1 MSLEDREIET
11 PHEALKKFWG
21 FADFR
26 PLQLDIINSIMGG
39 SDTLAL
45 LPTGGGKSIC
55 FQIPALCLGGTTLVI
70 SPLVAL
76 MDDQVGNLRKRGIS
90 ACALHSALSFREMD
104 LALENAANGH
114 YKLLYLSPE
123 RLQNELFQARLK
135 RMNINLIAVDE
146 AHCISQWGYDFRPP
160 YLQIAEFRE
169 LLPKV
174 PVLALTATA
183 TPKVMADIQQKLNF
197 KNGRVFQKSFARE
210 NLFYNV
216 LNTENKWQRALLA
229 LQKIKGTAIVYM
241 RNRKGTVETARW
253 LKSHG
258 LSADYYHAGLSAAQ
272 RKEKQQSWLENK
284 TRIIVCTNAF
294 GMGIDKPDV
303 RLVLHLELPDSLE
316 AYFQEAGRAGRD
328 GHRAYSLIALA
339 PGDAQSLK
347 ERHLKS
353 FPDLA
358 FLRRVYQAL
367 SNYFQVAVGAG
378 ENQTFSFQIHD
389 FLDQYRLPA
398 LKTYQSLQILNRE
411 GLIEMSEGFYQPS
424 RIKLTTDRTT
434 LYDFQ
439 LRHPRLDPL
448 IKTLVRSYGGLNIEY
463 ARLDEALL
471 AKRLKTSKKDVV
483 DGLQK
488 LHKHKLLDYIMQ
500 ADENTLSFLRPR
512 EEVKRLRIS
521 DENLKHRYRDLKQRI
536 SAVIHYAENNLIC
549 RNIQLLQYF
558 GEENAQK
565 CGGCDICRSE
575 SKPEL
580 NQERFE
586 EITGQ
591 IKQDLKE
598 RAKTFNE
605 MLHLISTEPQG
616 ITVLRYLIEE
626 GEITISDGKLHLS

>member
-1 MSLEDREIET
+1 MS
-11 PHEALKKFWG
+11 PQEALKKYWG
-21 FADFR
+21 FDEFR
-26 PLQLDIINSIMGG
+26 PLQLDIINSAIDG

-55 FQIPALCLGGTTLVI
+55 FQIPALCQEGTTLVI

-76 MDDQVGNLRKRGIS
+76 MDDQVSNLRKRNIS
-90 ACALHSALSFREMD
+90 ALALHSALSFREMD

-123 RLQNELFQARLK
+123 RLQNELFLARLK
-135 RMNINLIAVDE
+135 RMKINLIAVDE

-160 YLQIAEFRE
+160 YLQIADFRE
-169 LLPKV
+169 RLPQV

-197 KNGRVFQKSFARE
+197 KKAKVFQKSFERK

-216 LNTENKWQRALLA
+216 LTTENKWQRSLIA

-253 LKSHG
+253 LNSHG
-258 LSADYYHAGLSAAQ
+258 LSADYYHAGLSALK
-272 RKEKQQSWLENK
+272 RREKQQNWLENK
-284 TRIIVCTNAF
+284 TRIMVCTNAF

-328 GHRAYSLIALA
+328 GHKAYSLIALA
-339 PGDAQSLK
+339 PGDANSLK

-358 FLRRVYQAL
+358 FLKRVYQAL
-367 SNYFQVAVGAG
+367 SNYFQLAVGSG

-389 FLDQYRLPA
+389 FLEQYRLPA

-424 RIKLTTDRTT
+424 RIKLISNRTT

-439 LRHPRLDPL
+439 LRHPKLDPL

-463 ARLDEALL
+463 AKLDEALL
-471 AKRLKTSKKDVV
+471 ANRLSTSKKTVIE
-483 DGLQK
+483 GLQK
-488 LHKHKLLDYIMQ
+488 LHQHKLVDYIKQ
-500 ADENTLSFLRPR
+500 EAENTLSFLRER
-512 EEVKRLRIS
+512 EEIKRLRIS
-521 DENLKHRYRDLKQRI
+521 DENLKHRYDDLKQRI
-536 SAVIHYAENNLIC
+536 NSVIHYMENNLIC
-549 RNIQLLQYF
+549 RNIQLLKYF
-558 GEENAQK
+558 GEENAHK
-565 CGGCDICRSE
+565 CGGCDVCRSE
-575 SKPEL
+575 SKPDL
-580 NQERFE
+580 NNQRFE
-586 EITGQ
+586 EIKMHIRENLASG
-591 IKQDLKE
+591 
-598 RAKTFNE
+598 AKTFNE
-605 MLHLISTEPQG
+605 MLHLISTDSQS
-616 ITVLRYLIEE
+616 ITVLRHLIDE
-626 GEITISDGKLHLS
+626 GEVQIVDGKIELS

>member
-1 MSLEDREIET
+1 MSLKDREIET

-26 PLQLDIINSIMGG
+26 PLQLDIINSVMGG

-229 LQKIKGTAIVYM
+229 LQKIKGSAIVYM

-284 TRIIVCTNAF
+284 TRIMVCTNAF

-378 ENQTFSFQIHD
+378 ENQTFSYQIHD

-471 AKRLKTSKKDVV
+471 AKRLKTSKKDVM

-488 LHKHKLLDYIMQ
+488 LHKHKLVDYIMQ

-521 DENLKHRYRDLKQRI
+521 DEHLKHRYRDLKQRI

-565 CGGCDICRSE
+565 CGGCDVCRSE

-591 IKQDLKE
+591 IKQYLKE
-598 RAKTFNE
+598 GAKTFNE